1 MKNDY
6 LVLLLTML
14 TMLTLFTVK
23 LAFAA
28 DAALTDNAEVITAD
42 QAEPD
47 AATTGSVPQTPLTEE
62 EIEFNRI
69 ISLYAEQVQQLERE
83 NGAYNYELVEGL
95 SSLGRAYGNAGNLPE
110 ALKTYER
117 ALHINR
123 INEGL
128 HSLDQLPIL
137 ELIIETNTALKNYA
151 ELSENYDYM
160 LWLYSRSHGGNYDPA
175 MVPIIER
182 VANWHL
188 HAYDMTEPPES
199 VRHLIIASNL
209 FRKAYVLLES
219 ISGTNDPR
227 LIDPLYGIFNAN
239 IKLVERFGF
248 LSSLRVRELY
258 YSLGGMP
265 EYLRNV
271 FYIPKEFSRDDLND
285 FVKSEAYTL
294 SALQTSFGIGRDVLL
309 EIILTYEIHPEL
321 PRLDYASALLHLADW
336 HVKFEQRNRAFA
348 IYNKAYQVL
357 SEISHNDYTSSVDD
371 SISDPHPSDSI
382 VLGPRG
388 VTSATDLANK
398 SDLEIENYIANDLK
412 DQTFVAVEFDIS
424 AAGIV
429 NNFDIIQSN
438 PDDIRFRSAVK
449 RKFQALPFRPKI
461 ENGQPTWTENV
472 KMLYTFQN

>member
-1 MKNDY
+1 M
-6 LVLLLTML
+6 
-14 TMLTLFTVK
+14 
-23 LAFAA
+23 
-28 DAALTDNAEVITAD
+28 
-42 QAEPD
+42 
-47 AATTGSVPQTPLTEE
+47 
-62 EIEFNRI
+62 
-69 ISLYAEQVQQLERE
+69 
-83 NGAYNYELVEGL
+83 
-95 SSLGRAYGNAGNLPE
+95 
-110 ALKTYER
+110 
-117 ALHINR
+117 
-123 INEGL
+123 
-128 HSLDQLPIL
+128 PIL
-137 ELIIETNTALKNYA
+137 ELIIETNTALNNYA
-151 ELSENYDYM
+151 ELAENYDYM
-160 LWLYSRSHGGNYDPA
+160 LWIYSRKYGGNYDPA

-199 VRHLIIASNL
+199 VKHLIIASSL

-219 ISGTNDPR
+219 ITGPDDPS

-271 FYIPKEFSRDDLND
+271 FYIPKEFNRDDLND

-294 SALQTSFGIGRDVLL
+294 SALQTSFGVGRDVLL
-309 EIILTYEIHPEL
+309 EIIQTYEIHPEL
-321 PRLDYASALLHLADW
+321 PRLDYAKALLHLADW
-336 HVKFEQRNRAFA
+336 HVKFEQRNKA
-348 IYNKAYQVL
+348 ITIYTKAYQVL
-357 SEISHNDYTSSVDD
+357 SETAHNEINPADD
-371 SISDPHPSDSI
+371 SFSDQDPFDSI
-382 VLGPRG
+382 VLGPQG

-412 DQTFVAVEFDIS
+412 NKSFVAVEFDIS

-449 RKFQALPFRPKI
+449 RKFQALPFRPKF
-461 ENGQPTWTENV
+461 ENGQPTWAENV